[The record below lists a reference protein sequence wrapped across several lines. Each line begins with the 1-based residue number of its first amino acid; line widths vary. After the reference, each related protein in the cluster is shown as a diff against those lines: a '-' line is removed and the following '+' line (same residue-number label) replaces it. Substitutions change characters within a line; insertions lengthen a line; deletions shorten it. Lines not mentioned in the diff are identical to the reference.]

1 MHRSAFARV
10 LAGLMMV
17 PALLAGQ
24 VTGDA
29 PVRGNPSAI
38 VDLRTTAGAGLVG
51 AAWRYHDAAIVE
63 VAHRAVGSDLRP
75 SGPPNRTCDLVPHAG
90 VAGFD
95 DSSWPVVP
103 AESLEA
109 RRGNGRLSFGWYRT
123 SITLPA
129 RVGMT
134 DVTGTTVVFELVVDD
149 YAEAWVNGSL
159 PIVLGQAGGRFI
171 RGFNAPNRIVLTR
184 DARPGQRYEI
194 AFLMANGPLS
204 NPPGNYLWVRS
215 ASLEFYQAESA
226 RVGDVVAGDIRRV
239 DPEFDRIVPRDAK
252 IEKLAGGFQF
262 IEGPV
267 WVKDDG
273 GYLLFSDPNA
283 NRIYRWTPD
292 GEVSVFRTQSGY
304 AGVDVGAYHQPGS
317 NGLTL
322 DADGRLTINQHGH
335 RRVIRI
341 ERTGAVTVLADRY
354 QGKRLNSPN
363 DLVYRSDG
371 TLYFTDPPFGLP
383 RVFDDPAKETSWSG
397 VYRLKDGVLLLE
409 SRELSGPNGL
419 AFSPD
424 ERFLYVDNWDVT
436 RKVVMRYEVAAD
448 GSLGNGVVFA
458 DLTSVP
464 GDIAL
469 DGIKVDREGHVFV
482 AGPGGV
488 WVFAPDGR
496 HLGTISPP
504 EHVANMAWGDADG
517 RTLYLTAA
525 TSLYRIHLRIAGAGT
540 ATVAAR

>member
-1 MHRSAFARV
+1 
-10 LAGLMMV
+10 
-17 PALLAGQ
+17 
-24 VTGDA
+24 
-29 PVRGNPSAI
+29 
-38 VDLRTTAGAGLVG
+38 
-51 AAWRYHDAAIVE
+51 
-63 VAHRAVGSDLRP
+63 
-75 SGPPNRTCDLVPHAG
+75 
-90 VAGFD
+90 
-95 DSSWPVVP
+95 
-103 AESLEA
+103 
-109 RRGNGRLSFGWYRT
+109 
-123 SITLPA
+123 
-129 RVGMT
+129 MT

-215 ASLEFYQAESA
+215 ASLEFYQAQSA

-239 DPEFDRIVPRDAK
+239 DPEFGRIVPRDAK

-517 RTLYLTAA
+517 RTLYLTAS

>member
-10 LAGLMMV
+10 LAGLMV
-17 PALLAGQ
+17 APALVAAQ
-24 VTGDA
+24 VTADA

-38 VDLRTTAGAGLVG
+38 IDLRSASG
-51 AAWRYHDAAIVE
+51 AALVDATWRYHDAAIVD
-63 VAHRAVGSDLRP
+63 VAHRAVGSDSRP
-75 SGPPNRTCDLVPHAG
+75 SGPVNRTRDLVPHAG

-95 DSSWPVVP
+95 DAAWPVVAP
-103 AESLEA
+103 ESLEA

-123 SITLPA
+123 SITLPGRA
-129 RVGMT
+129 GMT
-134 DVTGTTVVFELVVDD
+134 DLAGTTVVLELVVDD
-149 YAEAWVNGSL
+149 YAEVWINGAL
-159 PIVLGQAGGRFI
+159 PTVLGQAGGRSI
-171 RGFNAPNRIVLTR
+171 RGFNAPNRVVLTR
-184 DARPGQRYEI
+184 DARPGQQFEI

-204 NPPGNYLWVRS
+204 NPPGNYLWVRA
-215 ASLEFYQAESA
+215 ASLEVYSPDAA
-226 RVGDVVAGDIRRV
+226 RVAVAAGGALRRV
-239 DPEFDRIVPRDAK
+239 DPEFDRIVPRDAT

-292 GEVSVFRTQSGY
+292 GEVSVFRTHSGY
-304 AGVDVGAYHQPGS
+304 AGVDVGAYRQPGS

-322 DADGRLTINQHGH
+322 DAEGRLTINQHGN
-335 RRVIRI
+335 RRVVRM
-341 ERTGAVTVLADRY
+341 ERTGALTVLADAFE
-354 QGKRLNSPN
+354 GKRLNSPN

-383 RVFDDPAKETSWSG
+383 RVFEDSAKETGWSG
-397 VYRLKDGVLLLE
+397 VYRLRHGVLTLE
-409 SRELSGPNGL
+409 SRELMGPNGL

-424 ERFLYVDNWDVT
+424 ERFLYVDNWDVQ
-436 RKVVMRYEVAAD
+436 RKVVMRYEVAPD
-448 GSLGNGVVFA
+448 GSLSQGIVFA
-458 DLTSVP
+458 DLTAVP

-469 DGIKVDREGHVFV
+469 DGIKVDREGHVYV

-488 WVFAPDGR
+488 WIFAPDGR

-517 RTLYLTAA
+517 QTLYLTAS
-525 TSLYRIHLRIAGAGT
+525 TGLSRLRLLVAGAG
-540 ATVAAR
+540 APSVALK